1 MSVGW
6 ALVTT
11 RTSSHVG
18 AWGEGKETEGKEA
31 VSARPAHRRS
41 EKDAHRAGKPQRLL
55 PSSLPNFLR
64 HRRWQVRDEGLG
76 SACLTSVWLVL
87 GPTHCHAAN

>member
-31 VSARPAHRRS
+31 VSARRGEACEVSGIRAHTGV
-41 EKDAHRAGKPQRLL
+41 RASGIMHGIYSIAVWTGSTCQVDTCPMDTCN
-55 PSSLPNFLR
+55 SSSSR
-64 HRRWQVRDEGLG
+64 
-76 SACLTSVWLVL
+76 
-87 GPTHCHAAN
+87 